1 MRRSF
6 QKVPLRWL
14 QGDSKSLGAFLSRA
28 RKARNTL
35 IHQEPAEKERTVLK
49 TISIVSRTVA
59 LVAASIIVLTC
70 TVFGAELNVMSSG
83 GFTAAYRDLLPEF
96 ERATQN
102 KVVTAYGASMGD
114 APDSIPSRLQRGEPA
129 DVVILAGPALDELIK
144 QGRVVAGSRVDL
156 ARSIIGMAVRAGAP
170 KPDISTVDALKHTL
184 LEAKSIAY
192 SASVSGIYL
201 STELFP
207 RLGIADQIKGK
218 SKRIESERV
227 GTIVARG
234 DAEIGFQQVSELLP
248 IAGIDYV
255 GPLPPEVQQV
265 IVFSAGV
272 AAGAKEPDAGR
283 ALIKFL
289 ASPAAAPVIK
299 KSGLEPVI
307 SQ

>member
-1 MRRSF
+1 M
-6 QKVPLRWL
+6 
-14 QGDSKSLGAFLSRA
+14 
-28 RKARNTL
+28 
-35 IHQEPAEKERTVLK
+35 K
-49 TISIVSRTVA
+49 TIPIASRTVA
-59 LVAASIIVLTC
+59 LVVAIVLVFAGTA
-70 TVFGAELNVMSSG
+70 FGAELNVMSSG

-102 KVVTAYGASMGD
+102 KVVTASGASMGG

-129 DVVILAGPALDELIK
+129 DVVIMAGPALDELIK
-144 QGRVVAGSRVDL
+144 QGKVVAGSRVDL

-170 KPDISTVDALKHTL
+170 KPDISSVDALKRTL
-184 LEAKSIAY
+184 LQAKSIAY
-192 SASVSGIYL
+192 SASASGVYL
-201 STELFP
+201 SKELFP

-227 GTIVARG
+227 GTVVARG

-248 IAGIDYV
+248 IQGIDYV

-265 IVFSAGV
+265 TVFSAGV
-272 AAGAKEPDAGR
+272 AVGAKEPDAGR

-289 ASPAAAPVIK
+289 SSPAAAPAIK